1 VLTIAQPPRKPA
13 QILLQLQVELFL
25 AQTLLSMVVLHLVP
39 ALIKQ
44 QAAPRLNAVLSV
56 LPSPTKQLA
65 RHQLVL
71 RQPRRVSLLALQEK
85 LKPLVQLRIPAPLH
99 VQPASTQ
106 MLPASALLGLSVVT
120 QPAPPPPEPK
130 PRLDL
135 PLPIARVLPVRRA
148 RTPPLALSTALPVRR
163 SVMHL
168 PVPH

>member
-1 VLTIAQPPRKPA
+1 
-13 QILLQLQVELFL
+13 
-25 AQTLLSMVVLHLVP
+25 MVVLHLVP

-85 LKPLVQLRIPAPLH
+85 LKPMVQVQLRIPAPLH

-106 MLPASALLGLSVVT
+106 MLPASAQLGLSVVT
-120 QPAPPPPEPK
+120 KKLSVLRLPFYAPT

-135 PLPIARVLPVRRA
+135 PLPIARVLPVLRA
-148 RTPPLALSTALPVRR
+148 RTPPLDLPTA
-163 SVMHL
+163 
-168 PVPH
+168 

>member
-1 VLTIAQPPRKPA
+1 MVLVLEQ
-13 QILLQLQVELFL
+13 QLIL
-25 AQTLLSMVVLHLVP
+25 AQTLISMVVLHLVP

-120 QPAPPPPEPK
+120 QAEVPRAPEPK

-148 RTPPLALSTALPVRR
+148 RTPPLALPTALPVRR
-163 SVMHL
+163 SLMHL
-168 PVPH
+168 PVPQ

>member
-1 VLTIAQPPRKPA
+1 
-13 QILLQLQVELFL
+13 
-25 AQTLLSMVVLHLVP
+25 MVVLHLVP

-120 QPAPPPPEPK
+120 KKLSVLRLPPHVLELLLEQTLMPYAMPVSFFL
-130 PRLDL
+130 RLMK
-135 PLPIARVLPVRRA
+135 
-148 RTPPLALSTALPVRR
+148 LS
-163 SVMHL
+163 
-168 PVPH
+168 

>member
-1 VLTIAQPPRKPA
+1 
-13 QILLQLQVELFL
+13 
-25 AQTLLSMVVLHLVP
+25 MVVLHLVP

-85 LKPLVQLRIPAPLH
+85 LKPMVQVQLRIPAPLH

-106 MLPASALLGLSVVT
+106 MLPASAQLGLSVVT
-120 QPAPPPPEPK
+120 KKLSVLRLPLHAPK

-135 PLPIARVLPVRRA
+135 PLPIARVLPVLRA
-148 RTPPLALSTALPVRR
+148 RTPPLDLPTA
-163 SVMHL
+163 
-168 PVPH
+168 

>member
-1 VLTIAQPPRKPA
+1 
-13 QILLQLQVELFL
+13 
-25 AQTLLSMVVLHLVP
+25 MVVLHLVP

-85 LKPLVQLRIPAPLH
+85 LEPLVQLRIPAPLH

-120 QPAPPPPEPK
+120 KKLSVLMLPLHAPK
-130 PRLDL
+130 PRLDQ
-135 PLPIARVLPVRRA
+135 PLQIACVLPARRA
-148 RTPPLALSTALPVRR
+148 RTPPQDLPTAWIALLSTVHSALPPTLALLVQTLASLLARLIK
-163 SVMHL
+163 
-168 PVPH
+168 